1 MYLLISIIMPDVLT
15 KKQRSY
21 CMSKIRG
28 KNTKPEVVFRKA
40 LWCMGYR
47 YRIKNRLPGK
57 PDLIYPSLKV
67 AIFVDGCF
75 WHRCPKHYQTPKSRA
90 SFWEKKIQGNVTRDQ
105 RNNELL
111 QSDGWLVVRVWE
123 HEIKESLTDTV
134 KNISKILSSRSSDS
148 LQPTSS

>member
-1 MYLLISIIMPDVLT
+1 MTDVLT
-15 KKQRSY
+15 KEQRSY
-21 CMSKIRG
+21 CMSQIRA
-28 KNTKPEVVFRKA
+28 KNTKPEVILRKA
-40 LWCMGYR
+40 LWRMGWR
-47 YRIKNRLPGK
+47 YRINNKLPGK

-67 AIFVDGCF
+67 AIFIDGCF
-75 WHRCPKHYQTPKSRA
+75 WHKCPKHYQAPKSRA

-134 KNISKILSSRSSDS
+134 KYISEILSSCRSNSF
-148 LQPTSS
+148 QPTSS